1 MSRRYWIPQPASVVA
16 TLAALALLA
25 WAVWVHATVFAPV
38 RSAGVEKAGG
48 CAPGA
53 SLPYVVVLPDGSEV
67 LAAALVYDTG
77 AKRVTVIAD
86 VCIFRSGFE

>member
-1 MSRRYWIPQPASVVA
+1 MSRRYWIPHPAEAAA
-16 TLAALALLA
+16 TLAALALHA
-25 WAVWVHATVFAPV
+25 AVWATAFDSAPV
-38 RSAGVEKAGG
+38 RSADVEKAGG